1 MCTRYLFLLLSLCFW
16 SFCGP
21 RKESRPES
29 EASVSMGLQRLYVH
43 AADGSVLRKTPAK
56 DGEKIAVVPR
66 DTVPVTVLVPPDPGQ
81 RYVAEKAGPFELSG
95 GWFKVRTASGQEG
108 YLFEGYLLPFP
119 PLKEWPGGDM
129 MEVEVAYSYLSK
141 PTKRERLEEP
151 DLLEGYRQYYQD
163 GAICDTK
170 IYNGGSTFIFSI
182 PASSLMPQQ
191 ALVLFRPLWFRE
203 VASPIRYD
211 PDVGGVVIS
220 GDGGYSFMSV
230 VLKGDRVVVELGA
243 AD

>member
-1 MCTRYLFLLLSLCFW
+1 MLVRPFLLLLSLCLW
-16 SFCGP
+16 ASCGP
-21 RKESRPES
+21 KKESRPEG
-29 EASVSMGLQRLYVH
+29 EASISVGAQRLYVH
-43 AADGSVLRKTPAK
+43 AANGAVLRKTPAK

-66 DTVPVTVLVPPDPGQ
+66 DTVPVMVLAPADPSQ

-95 GWFKVRTASGQEG
+95 GWVKVRTASDQEG

-119 PLKEWPGGDM
+119 PVKGWPGGDM

-141 PTKRERLEEP
+141 PSKREKLEEP
-151 DLLEGYRQYYQD
+151 DLLEGYRQHYQD
-163 GAICDTK
+163 GAFCDTK
-170 IYNGGSTFIFSI
+170 IYNGGSTLIFSI
-182 PASSLMPQQ
+182 PASSLTPQQ

-203 VASPIRYD
+203 VAGPIEYD
-211 PDVGGVVIS
+211 PDLGGVAIS
-220 GDGGYSFMSV
+220 GDGGYGFMSV